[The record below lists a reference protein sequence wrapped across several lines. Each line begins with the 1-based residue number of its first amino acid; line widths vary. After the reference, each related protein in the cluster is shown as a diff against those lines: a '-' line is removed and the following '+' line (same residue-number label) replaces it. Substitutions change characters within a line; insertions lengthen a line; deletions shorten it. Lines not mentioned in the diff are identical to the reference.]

1 MESFYD
7 ETFAPVYNQLFT
19 GFAHQVSGP
28 LRAYHQAT
36 TARESGTLLD
46 LCCGTGQLG
55 LSFASHGYRV
65 IGVDQSQPMI
75 EVARE
80 NARHSTLEDQ
90 VEFIRSDVAKFEIT
104 GTPDL
109 VTCTFDSFN
118 HLPGLQQLAACF
130 RRTREV
136 IADDGIFIFDV
147 HSISGLRQQNTFSVR
162 ETDDLVLIS
171 RIGYDPGSGTAIA
184 RISGFDRKDVSA
196 PWRQFKQHATIRAW
210 SAEDIIA
217 ELHRAGFGSAWP
229 AKIDAL
235 GESVKEPDQVP
246 RIFFVAR
253 P

>member
-19 GFAHQVSGP
+19 GFANQVSGP
-28 LRAYHQAT
+28 LRAYHQAAT
-36 TARESGTLLD
+36 GRESGTLLD

-65 IGVDQSQPMI
+65 IGVDQSQAMI
-75 EVARE
+75 DLAHE
-80 NARHSTLEDQ
+80 NARHRALEEQ
-90 VEFIRSDVAKFEIT
+90 VQFIRADVAKFEIT
-104 GTPDL
+104 DTVDL

-118 HLPGLQQLAACF
+118 HLQGMQQLSACF

-136 IADDGIFIFDV
+136 IADDGVFIFDV

-171 RIGYDPGSGTAIA
+171 RIGYDPDSGTAIA
-184 RISGFDRKDVSA
+184 RISGFDREDMSA
-196 PWRQFKQHATIRAW
+196 PWRQFRQHATIRAW

-217 ELHRAGFGSAWP
+217 ELRQAGFGSAWP
-229 AKIDAL
+229 AKLDAL
-235 GESVKEPDQVP
+235 GESVNDPDQVP
-246 RIFFVAR
+246 RLFFVAR